1 MRCFGGLVS
10 SQRYRPD
17 QQLEIY
23 HFRVVPGLQMSA
35 AAVAAAAA
43 AAAAAT
49 AMALVVTMA
58 VGILLSTVWGLAL
71 ESFFI

>member
-1 MRCFGGLVS
+1 
-10 SQRYRPD
+10 
-17 QQLEIY
+17 
-23 HFRVVPGLQMSA
+23 MSA
-35 AAVAAAAA
+35 AAVAAAA

-71 ESFFI
+71 DSFFYVCICLGEVRRTFGDDSCKLFVCWVANSWKLIG